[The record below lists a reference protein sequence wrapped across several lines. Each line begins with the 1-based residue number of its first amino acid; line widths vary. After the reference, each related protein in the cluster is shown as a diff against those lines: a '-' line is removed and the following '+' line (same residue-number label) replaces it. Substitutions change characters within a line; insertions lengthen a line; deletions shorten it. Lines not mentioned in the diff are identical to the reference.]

1 MGAVCGSRAC
11 VEDDGGGCDGV
22 TMIISMLVDLCCAF
36 VPVEFS
42 RGSVLWFRSGKGF
55 RGVLL
60 FVGQFDSD
68 CRERGLRL

>member
-1 MGAVCGSRAC
+1 M
-11 VEDDGGGCDGV
+11 

-42 RGSVLWFRSGKGF
+42 RGSVLWFRSGKDF